1 MLFSDRGYVSKEL
14 FQRLLDKGIKLVTGI
29 KKNMKNQLMPPWEKL
44 VLRKRGIVETINDQL
59 KNISQIEHNR
69 HRSPINFIV
78 NLLAGLTAYQL
89 RSIKPQLKLTKKKER
104 LLAGVKLNPAKNIP
118 YLAALRNYVNS
129 IIRLILIENN
139 ALTGNSTRFNSYF
152 SF

>member
-1 MLFSDRGYVSKEL
+1 
-14 FQRLLDKGIKLVTGI
+14 
-29 KKNMKNQLMPPWEKL
+29 MKNQLMPPWEKL

-104 LLAGVKLNPAKNIP
+104 LLAGVI
-118 YLAALRNYVNS
+118 
-129 IIRLILIENN
+129 
-139 ALTGNSTRFNSYF
+139 
-152 SF
+152 